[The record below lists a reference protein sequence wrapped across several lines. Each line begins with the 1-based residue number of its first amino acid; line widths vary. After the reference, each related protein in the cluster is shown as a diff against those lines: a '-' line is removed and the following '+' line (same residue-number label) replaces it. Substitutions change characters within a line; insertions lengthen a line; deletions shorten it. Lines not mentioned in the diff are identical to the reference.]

1 MTASTVVKAV
11 MVSGHGKQTF
21 KMDSLR
27 KWFSFSKGERVAI
40 ITILALILLLILACV
55 FRPSRQSLTDES
67 LHNLDSLLALR
78 QAAIELQQ
86 QQQAEKSQ
94 EVAELHPFPFNPNT
108 LTEEEWLQMGLTDR
122 QVRNIMNYKAK
133 GGKFYSKNDLG
144 KLYTIS
150 EEEFAQLEPFI
161 VLPEVSRGKNTK
173 TSAKSSVSTGSTTA
187 PTEKKAIPIVDLNT
201 VDSTTLVEL
210 PQIGPYTAVRII
222 EFREKLGGFIDKE
235 QLRDVKGMDD
245 ARFAAIQP
253 YINLGA
259 VEIRKV
265 DVNRAD
271 FKTLVHHPYLNY
283 EQVKRIVN
291 QREKRGMIKNWAQLE
306 ELIKEEGEVNP
317 LLEQYVKY

>member
-1 MTASTVVKAV
+1 
-11 MVSGHGKQTF
+11 
-21 KMDSLR
+21 MDSLR

-40 ITILALILLLILACV
+40 ITILALILVLILACL
-55 FRPSRQSLTDES
+55 FRPSRKSLSDAS

-78 QAAIELQQ
+78 QAAIEQQ
-86 QQQAEKSQ
+86 QQQQTEKPQ
-94 EVAELHPFPFNPNT
+94 EVAE
-108 LTEEEWLQMGLTDR
+108 LTDR

-161 VLPEVSRGKNTK
+161 VLPEVSREKNTK
-173 TSAKSSVSTGSTTA
+173 TSAKSGVSTGSTTA
-187 PTEKKAIPIVDLNT
+187 NGSTTAPAEKKAIPIVDLNT

-210 PQIGPYTAVRII
+210 PQIGSYTAVRII
-222 EFREKLGGFIDKE
+222 EFREKLGGFVDKE
-235 QLRDVKGMDD
+235 QLRDVKGMDE

-271 FKTLVHHPYLNY
+271 FKTLVHHPYLSY

-306 ELIKEEGEVNP
+306 ALLKEEGEVDP

>member
-1 MTASTVVKAV
+1 
-11 MVSGHGKQTF
+11 
-21 KMDSLR
+21 MDSLR

-40 ITILALILLLILACV
+40 ITILALILLLILACL
-55 FRPSRQSLTDES
+55 FRPARKSLSDAS

-78 QAAIELQQ
+78 QAAVEAHQ
-86 QQQAEKSQ
+86 QQQAEKLQ

-108 LTEEEWLQMGLTDR
+108 ITEDEWRQIGLTDR
-122 QVRNIMNYKAK
+122 QIRNIMNYKAK

-150 EEEFAQLEPFI
+150 EEDFAQLEPFI
-161 VLPEVSRGKNTK
+161 VLPEVSRGGNSKA
-173 TSAKSSVSTGSTTA
+173 SAQSGVSTPSTSSGTTSTTA
-187 PTEKKAIPIVDLNT
+187 KLEKKAIPIVDLNT

-222 EFREKLGGFIDKE
+222 EFREKLGGFVDKE

-245 ARFAAIQP
+245 ARFAAIQL

-259 VEIRKV
+259 IEIRKV

-271 FKTLVHHPYLNY
+271 FKTLVHHPYLSY
-283 EQVKRIVN
+283 EQVKCIFN

-306 ELIKEEGEVNP
+306 ALLKEEGEVNP

>member
-1 MTASTVVKAV
+1 ME
-11 MVSGHGKQTF
+11 
-21 KMDSLR
+21 SLR

-40 ITILALILLLILACV
+40 ITILTLIFLLVLACL
-55 FRPSRQSLTDES
+55 FRPSRKSLSDES

-78 QAAIELQQ
+78 QAAIEIQQ
-86 QQQAEKSQ
+86 HQQTEKPQ

-108 LTEEEWLQMGLTDR
+108 ITEEEWRQIGLTDR

-161 VLPEVSRGKNTK
+161 VLPEVSRSKSTK
-173 TSAKSSVSTGSTTA
+173 SPEQSGVSTGSTTA
-187 PTEKKAIPIVDLNT
+187 KVEKKAIPIVDLNT
-201 VDSTTLVEL
+201 VDSTALVEL
-210 PQIGPYTAVRII
+210 PQIGPYTAMRII
-222 EFREKLGGFIDKE
+222 EFRDKLGGFVDKD

-271 FKTLVHHPYLNY
+271 FKTLVHHPYLSY
-283 EQVKRIVN
+283 EQVKRIFN

-306 ELIKEEGEVNP
+306 ELLKEEGEVNP
-317 LLEQYVKY
+317 LLERYVRF

>member
-1 MTASTVVKAV
+1 
-11 MVSGHGKQTF
+11 
-21 KMDSLR
+21 MDSLR

-40 ITILALILLLILACV
+40 VTILAAILILVLACL
-55 FRPSRQSLTDES
+55 FRPSRQSLNDAS

-78 QAAIELQQ
+78 QAAVETQR
-86 QQQAEKSQ
+86 QQQAEKAQ

-108 LTEEEWLQMGLTDR
+108 LSEEEWLRIGLTDR

-133 GGKFYSKNDLG
+133 GGKFYSKKDLG

-161 VLPEVSRGKNTK
+161 VLPEVSRGTGY
-173 TSAKSSVSTGSTTA
+173 KSSSKKQEEKAGEEPKPV
-187 PTEKKAIPIVDLNT
+187 EKKAIPIVDLNT

-210 PQIGPYTAVRII
+210 PQIGPYTASRIV
-222 EFREKLGGFIDKE
+222 EFREKLGGFVNKE
-235 QLRDVKGMDD
+235 QLLDVKGMDE

-271 FKTLVHHPYLNY
+271 FKTLVHHPYLSY
-283 EQVKRIVN
+283 EQVKLIFN
-291 QREKRGMIKNWAQLE
+291 QREKRGMIKNWEQLE
-306 ELIKEEGEVNP
+306 ALLLEEGEVNP

>member
-1 MTASTVVKAV
+1 
-11 MVSGHGKQTF
+11 
-21 KMDSLR
+21 MDSLR

-78 QAAIELQQ
+78 QVAIEQQ
-86 QQQAEKSQ
+86 QRQQTEKPQ
-94 EVAELHPFPFNPNT
+94 EVVELHPFPFNPNT
-108 LTEEEWLQMGLTDR
+108 LTEGEWLQMGLTDR

-173 TSAKSSVSTGSTTA
+173 TSAKSGVSTGSTTA
-187 PTEKKAIPIVDLNT
+187 PTEKKPIPIVDLNT

>member
-1 MTASTVVKAV
+1 
-11 MVSGHGKQTF
+11 
-21 KMDSLR
+21 MDSLR

-40 ITILALILLLILACV
+40 ITILALILILILACL
-55 FRPSRQSLTDES
+55 FRPSRKSLSDES

-78 QAAIELQQ
+78 QAAIEQQQ

-108 LTEEEWLQMGLTDR
+108 LTEEEWLQMGLTDH

-161 VLPEVSRGKNTK
+161 VLPEVSRGKNTNTK
-173 TSAKSSVSTGSTTA
+173 ATSQGGVSAGSTAETNES
-187 PTEKKAIPIVDLNT
+187 PSVKKTIPVVDLNT
-201 VDSTTLVEL
+201 VDSTALVEL

-222 EFREKLGGFIDKE
+222 EFREKLGGFVDKE
-235 QLRDVKGMDD
+235 QLRDVKGMDE

-259 VEIRKV
+259 VEIQKV
-265 DVNRAD
+265 DVNRDD
-271 FKTLVHHPYLNY
+271 FKTLVHHPYLSY
-283 EQVKRIVN
+283 EQVKCIVN
-291 QREKRGMIKNWAQLE
+291 QRERRGMIKNWAQLE
-306 ELIKEEGEVNP
+306 TLIKDEGEVNP
-317 LLEQYVKY
+317 LLEHYVKF

>member
-1 MTASTVVKAV
+1 
-11 MVSGHGKQTF
+11 
-21 KMDSLR
+21 MDSLR

-78 QAAIELQQ
+78 QVAIEQQ
-86 QQQAEKSQ
+86 QRQQTEKPQ
-94 EVAELHPFPFNPNT
+94 EVVELHPFPFNPNT

-173 TSAKSSVSTGSTTA
+173 TSAKSGVSTGSTTA
-187 PTEKKAIPIVDLNT
+187 PTEKKPIPIVDLNT

>member
-1 MTASTVVKAV
+1 
-11 MVSGHGKQTF
+11 
-21 KMDSLR
+21 MDSLR

-55 FRPSRQSLTDES
+55 FRPSRKSLTDES

-78 QAAIELQQ
+78 QVAIELQQ

-173 TSAKSSVSTGSTTA
+173 TSAKSGVSMGSTTA
-187 PTEKKAIPIVDLNT
+187 PTEKKPIPIVDLNT

-222 EFREKLGGFIDKE
+222 EFREKLGGFIDKDCLLFVGAPE
-235 QLRDVKGMDD
+235 RGEGHGRCAFCCHSTLY
-245 ARFAAIQP
+245 QP
-253 YINLGA
+253 RCG
-259 VEIRKV
+259 
-265 DVNRAD
+265 
-271 FKTLVHHPYLNY
+271 
-283 EQVKRIVN
+283 
-291 QREKRGMIKNWAQLE
+291 
-306 ELIKEEGEVNP
+306 
-317 LLEQYVKY
+317 

>member
-1 MTASTVVKAV
+1 
-11 MVSGHGKQTF
+11 
-21 KMDSLR
+21 MDSLR

-40 ITILALILLLILACV
+40 ITILALILVLILACL
-55 FRPSRQSLTDES
+55 FRPSHKSLSDAS

-78 QAAIELQQ
+78 QAAIEQQQ
-86 QQQAEKSQ
+86 QQQAEKPQ
-94 EVAELHPFPFNPNT
+94 EVVELHPFPFNPNT
-108 LTEEEWLQMGLTDR
+108 ITEEEWLQMGLTDR

-150 EEEFAQLEPFI
+150 EEDFAQLEPFI
-161 VLPEVSRGKNTK
+161 VLPEVARGK
-173 TSAKSSVSTGSTTA
+173 SAKSSSQGGVSTGSTTA
-187 PTEKKAIPIVDLNT
+187 TSAPSEKKSIPIVDLNT

-222 EFREKLGGFIDKE
+222 EFREKLGGFVDKE

-245 ARFAAIQP
+245 ARFASIQP

-271 FKTLVHHPYLNY
+271 FKTLVHHPYLSY

-306 ELIKEEGEVNP
+306 ALLKEEGEVNP

>member
-1 MTASTVVKAV
+1 MEE
-11 MVSGHGKQTF
+11 
-21 KMDSLR
+21 LR
-27 KWFSFSKGERVAI
+27 KFLSFNKGERVAI
-40 ITILALILLLILACV
+40 ITILAVILLLVLACV
-55 FRPSRQSLTDES
+55 FHRPRVSLDETS

-78 QAAIELQQ
+78 NAALEEQLQKQ
-86 QQQAEKSQ
+86 TEKTMEMS
-94 EVAELHPFPFNPNT
+94 ELHPFPFNPNT
-108 LTEEEWLQMGLTDR
+108 ITEEEWLQMGLTDR

-133 GGKFYSKNDLG
+133 GGKFYSKSDLG

-161 VLPEVSRGKNTK
+161 VLPEASRNASGK
-173 TSAKSSVSTGSTTA
+173 TSSRRQETSSFEEKPKS
-187 PTEKKAIPIVDLNT
+187 EKKDIPIVDLNT

-222 EFREKLGGFIDKE
+222 EFREKLGGFVDKE

-271 FKTLVHHPYLNY
+271 FKTLVHHPYLSY

-291 QREKRGMIKNWAQLE
+291 QRERRGMIKNWEQLE
-306 ELIKEEGEVNP
+306 ALLKEEGEVNS
-317 LLEQYVKY
+317 LLEQYVKF

>member
-1 MTASTVVKAV
+1 MEE
-11 MVSGHGKQTF
+11 
-21 KMDSLR
+21 LR
-27 KWFSFSKGERVAI
+27 KFLSFNKGERVAI
-40 ITILALILLLILACV
+40 ITILAVILLLVLACV
-55 FRPSRQSLTDES
+55 FHRPRVSLDETS

-78 QAAIELQQ
+78 NAALEEQLQKQ
-86 QQQAEKSQ
+86 TEKTMEMS
-94 EVAELHPFPFNPNT
+94 ELHPFPFNPNT
-108 LTEEEWLQMGLTDR
+108 ITEEEWLQMGLTDR

-133 GGKFYSKNDLG
+133 GGKFYSKSDLG

-161 VLPEVSRGKNTK
+161 VLPEASRNASGK
-173 TSAKSSVSTGSTTA
+173 TSSRRQETSSFEEKPKS
-187 PTEKKAIPIVDLNT
+187 EKKDIPIVDLNT

-222 EFREKLGGFIDKE
+222 EFREKLGGFVDKE

-271 FKTLVHHPYLNY
+271 FKTLVHHPYLSY

-291 QREKRGMIKNWAQLE
+291 QREKRGMIKNWEQLE
-306 ELIKEEGEVNP
+306 ALLKEEGEVNS
-317 LLEQYVKY
+317 LLEQYVKF

>member
-1 MTASTVVKAV
+1 
-11 MVSGHGKQTF
+11 
-21 KMDSLR
+21 MDSLR

-40 ITILALILLLILACV
+40 ITILALILLLILACL
-55 FRPSRQSLTDES
+55 FRPSRKSLSDES
-67 LHNLDSLLALR
+67 LHNLDSLLSLR
-78 QAAIELQQ
+78 KAAIEQ
-86 QQQAEKSQ
+86 QQQADKPQ
-94 EVAELHPFPFNPNT
+94 ELAELHPFPFNPNT

-161 VLPEVSRGKNTK
+161 VLPEVARERSGKSLSSRGG
-173 TSAKSSVSTGSTTA
+173 VSTGSTTASAA

-271 FKTLVHHPYLNY
+271 FKTLVHHPYLSY

-291 QREKRGMIKNWAQLE
+291 QREKRGMIKNWAQLVG
-306 ELIKEEGEVNP
+306 LIKEEGEVNP

>member
-1 MTASTVVKAV
+1 
-11 MVSGHGKQTF
+11 
-21 KMDSLR
+21 MDSLR

-40 ITILALILLLILACV
+40 ITILALILLLILACL
-55 FRPSRQSLTDES
+55 FRPSRKSLSDES

-86 QQQAEKSQ
+86 QQQAEKPQ

-150 EEEFAQLEPFI
+150 EEEFAQLVPFI
-161 VLPEVSRGKNTK
+161 VLPEVSRGKNTNTK
-173 TSAKSSVSTGSTTA
+173 ATSQSGVSTGSTTA
-187 PTEKKAIPIVDLNT
+187 STAPAEKKPIPIVDLNT

-222 EFREKLGGFIDKE
+222 EFREKLGGFVDKE

-253 YINLGA
+253 YINVGV

-291 QREKRGMIKNWAQLE
+291 QREKRGMIKNWAQLQS
-306 ELIKEEGEVNP
+306 LIENDGEVNP
-317 LLEQYVKY
+317 LLEHYLKF